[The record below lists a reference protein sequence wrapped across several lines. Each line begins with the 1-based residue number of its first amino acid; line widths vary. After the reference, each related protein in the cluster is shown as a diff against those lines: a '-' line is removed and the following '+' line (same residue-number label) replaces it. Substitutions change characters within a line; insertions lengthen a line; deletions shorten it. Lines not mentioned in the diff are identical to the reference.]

1 MFGTAAEYRTINGLK
16 PDAKKHLIFA
26 DIEPVCIDS
35 IGIEFQMF
43 DKFGHF
49 VNIFQKKKYFVQN
62 TGYPVRGAKR
72 LQLNM
77 FLKRINQ
84 IDVTEKLQTALFPVC
99 IQFIAIMK
107 FNI

>member
-1 MFGTAAEYRTINGLK
+1 
-16 PDAKKHLIFA
+16 
-26 DIEPVCIDS
+26 
-35 IGIEFQMF
+35 MF

-49 VNIFQKKKYFVQN
+49 VNIFQQKKYFVQN

-99 IQFIAIMK
+99 IQFIAIDFQYLVNK
-107 FNI
+107 HFVNIF

>member
-43 DKFGHF
+43 DKFG
-49 VNIFQKKKYFVQN
+49 YFVQN

-107 FNI
+107 FSI